1 MYITSGTHP
10 SREGT
15 ICPVFSYPTVVS
27 MLIRALCT
35 ASRSVKLRLY
45 LVIVARCQL
54 DTTSLLSPE
63 TRLLRRL
70 FDYKPDYKAAV
81 ALLLDMS
88 RLY

>member
-1 MYITSGTHP
+1 MLYPALSPQEVYYLSCVFLP
-10 SREGT
+10 S
-15 ICPVFSYPTVVS
+15 VVS

-54 DTTSLLSPE
+54 DITSLVSPE